1 MDNLTKFIEQLLKD
15 KGLPELKP
23 EVHVQLVDDL
33 SGRFT
38 QLLNRRLIE
47 SLTDEQKLELEKI
60 IDEQPP
66 DINKIQVFMAE
77 KIPNTVEVT
86 AQAMK
91 EFRSLYL
98 GDQA

>member
-1 MDNLTKFIEQLLKD
+1 MDNLAKYIEQLLKD

-23 EVHVQLVDDL
+23 EVHSQLVDEL

-60 IDEQPP
+60 INEQPP
-66 DINKIQVFMAE
+66 DINKIQNFMAE
-77 KIPNTVEVT
+77 KIPNTVEIT

-91 EFRSLYL
+91 EFRGLYL